1 MTASGMASF
10 WNHITNSLNIVEEE
24 EEKYTPDTTNV
35 NRL

>member
-24 EEKYTPDTTNV
+24 EKYTPDTTNV